1 MSKELN
7 GNGIQQAAN
16 VTRQKASGTTTLDLL
31 TGRTLDMQ
39 IAMAL
44 TGTGVDPVR
53 FKRVVLT
60 ALRLNPDLASC
71 SQASILGAMMTAAQL
86 GLEPNTPM
94 GLCYL
99 IPYKRECTLQLGY
112 KGLIELARRSKRIT
126 QVQAHAVYEGD
137 EFEFELGLHSDIRHK
152 PVAENRE
159 DASKITH
166 VYAYARFGDGSDPV
180 FVVLTRKKVESYR
193 RRSHMGNSGAW
204 VSDYEAM
211 AMKTAV
217 KRLATWLPLSPQA
230 AEGIQADEGIARY
243 DASSGETLVQPAYD
257 LPQEQPATPT
267 VTANVTATKD
277 IYATEGGS
285 ADEG

>member
-1 MSKELN
+1 MSKDN
-7 GNGIQQAAN
+7 NSSGNGIQHAAN
-16 VTRQKASGTTTLDLL
+16 VTRTKAAGTTTVELL

-60 ALRLNPDLASC
+60 ALRLNPDLAAC

-94 GLCYL
+94 GLAYL
-99 IPYKRECTLQLGY
+99 IPYRRECTLQLGY

-137 EFEFELGLHSDIRHK
+137 EFDFELGLHPDIKHR
-152 PVAENRE
+152 PVADNRE
-159 DASKITH
+159 DPAKITH
-166 VYAYARFGDGSDPV
+166 VYAYARFSDGSDPV

-193 RRSHMGNSGAW
+193 RRSQMGNGGAW
-204 VSDYEAM
+204 ASDYEAM

-230 AEGIQADEGIARY
+230 AEGIHADEAIARY
-243 DASSGETLVQPAYD
+243 DASSGETVVQPTHD
-257 LPQEQPATPT
+257 LPTEPETPLIEAKT
-267 VTANVTATKD
+267 DHED
-277 IYATEGGS
+277 IYSTEGG
-285 ADEG
+285 AAN